1 MTERLDGE
9 SNRGRFVVLEGVEGA
24 GKSTQARM
32 LGEWMDACGIRFTL
46 TREPGGTE
54 VGDAI
59 RNVVQDRPELTIPP
73 ETELLLYLAARTA
86 FVKEVALPV
95 LERGELLIADRFS
108 LSTYAYQGYG
118 RGLDLDEV
126 RRMDRFA
133 SGGLAPDIYLVLDLP
148 VEEGRARQRAAG
160 KRADRLEGSGEAFL
174 EAVGRGYRELAGRDG
189 RIRIVDALGTP
200 LEVHNRVREILRR
213 ELPETFAILED

>member
-1 MTERLDGE
+1 MTERPEGE
-9 SNRGRFVVLEGVEGA
+9 SKRGRFVVLEGVEGA

-32 LGEWMDACGIRFTL
+32 LGEWLEACGIPFTL

-54 VGDAI
+54 VGEAI
-59 RNVVQDRPELTIPP
+59 RNVVQDWPGLSIPP

-86 FVKEVALPV
+86 FVREIALPV

-126 RRMDRFA
+126 LRMDRFA
-133 SGGLAPDIYLVLDLP
+133 SGGLAPDVDLVLDLP
-148 VEEGRARQRAAG
+148 AEEGRARQKAAG
-160 KRADRLEGSGEAFL
+160 QREDRLESASEAFFD
-174 EAVGRGYRELAGRDG
+174 AVGRGYRELAGTDG
-189 RIRIVDALGTP
+189 SIRLVDALGTP
-200 LEVHNRVREILRR
+200 LKVHTRVREILRR
-213 ELPETFAILED
+213 ELPETFAISED

>member
-1 MTERLDGE
+1 MTERPGGE

-32 LGEWMDACGIRFTL
+32 LGEWMEACGIPFTL

-54 VGDAI
+54 VGEAI
-59 RNVVQDRPELTIPP
+59 RNVVQDQPELLVPP

-86 FVKEVALPV
+86 FVKEVALPA
-95 LERGELLIADRFS
+95 LERGDLLVVDRFS

-148 VEEGRARQRAAG
+148 VEEGRARQKAAG
-160 KRADRLEGSGEAFL
+160 KREDRLESSGEGFL
-174 EAVGRGYRELAGRDG
+174 EAVGRGYRELARTDES
-189 RIRIVDALGTP
+189 IRLVDARGTP
-200 LEVHNRVREILRR
+200 LEVHTRVREVLRR
-213 ELPETFAILED
+213 ELPETFVICKD

>member
-1 MTERLDGE
+1 M
-9 SNRGRFVVLEGVEGA
+9 VLEGVEGA

-32 LGEWMDACGIRFTL
+32 LGEWMEACEIPFTL

-54 VGDAI
+54 VGEAI
-59 RNVVQDRPELTIPP
+59 RNVVQDRPELSIPP

-118 RGLDLDEV
+118 RGLDLEEV

-133 SGGLAPDIYLVLDLP
+133 SGGLTPDIYLVLDLP
-148 VEEGRARQRAAG
+148 VEEGRARQKAAG
-160 KRADRLEGSGEAFL
+160 KREDRLEGAGEAFL
-174 EAVGRGYRELAGRDG
+174 DAVGRGYRELAGTDKS
-189 RIRIVDALGTP
+189 IRLVDALGTP
-200 LEVHNRVREILRR
+200 FEVHTRVREILRR
-213 ELPETFAILED
+213 ELPETFAMCGD

>member
-1 MTERLDGE
+1 M
-9 SNRGRFVVLEGVEGA
+9 VLEGVEGA

-32 LGEWMDACGIRFTL
+32 LGEWLDSCGIPFTL
-46 TREPGGTE
+46 TREPGGTD
-54 VGDAI
+54 VGEAI
-59 RNVVQDRPELTIPP
+59 RSVVQDRPEISVLP

-86 FVKEVALPV
+86 FVREVALPV

-133 SGGLAPDIYLVLDLP
+133 SGGLVPDLYLVLDLP
-148 VEEGRARQRAAG
+148 VKEGRARQKAAG
-160 KRADRLEGSGEAFL
+160 KKEDRLESSGEAFL
-174 EAVGRGYRELAGRDG
+174 EAVGRGYRELAGTDR
-189 RIRIVDALGTP
+189 RVRLVDARGTP
-200 LEVHNRVREILRR
+200 LDVHARVREVLRR
-213 ELPETFAILED
+213 ELPETFAICED

>member
-1 MTERLDGE
+1 MTERAAGE
-9 SNRGRFVVLEGVEGA
+9 SKRGPFVVLEGVEGA

-32 LGEWMDACGIRFTL
+32 LGEWLESCGIPFTL

-54 VGDAI
+54 VGEAI
-59 RNVVQDRPELTIPP
+59 RNVVQDRPELSVPP

-86 FVKEVALPV
+86 FVKDLALPV

-133 SGGLAPDIYLVLDLP
+133 SGGLAPDLYLVLDLP
-148 VEEGRARQRAAG
+148 VEEGRARQQAAG
-160 KRADRLEGSGEAFL
+160 KKEDRLESSGEGFL
-174 EAVGRGYRELAGRDG
+174 EAVGRGYRELAASDETVRL
-189 RIRIVDALGTP
+189 VDALGTP
-200 LEVHNRVREILRR
+200 VEVHERVREVLRR
-213 ELPETFAILED
+213 DLPETFAICLD

>member
-1 MTERLDGE
+1 MTERPEGE
-9 SNRGRFVVLEGVEGA
+9 STRGRFVVLEGVEGA

-32 LGEWMDACGIRFTL
+32 LGEWLEACGVPFTL

-54 VGDAI
+54 VGEAI
-59 RNVVQDRPELTIPP
+59 RNVVQDRSELSIRP

-118 RGLDLDEV
+118 RGLDLEEV

-148 VEEGRARQRAAG
+148 VEEGRARQKAAG
-160 KRADRLEGSGEAFL
+160 KRDDRLEGSGEEFL
-174 EAVGRGYRELAGRDG
+174 DAVGRGYRELAATDG
-189 RIRIVDALGTP
+189 SIRLIDALGTP
-200 LEVHNRVREILRR
+200 LDVHTRVREVLRL
-213 ELPETFAILED
+213 ELPETFANLGD

>member
-1 MTERLDGE
+1 VTERPDGE

-32 LGEWMDACGIRFTL
+32 LGEWLESCGIPFTL

-54 VGDAI
+54 VGEAI
-59 RNVVQDRPELTIPP
+59 RNVVQDRPELSVPP

-86 FVKEVALPV
+86 FVKELALPV
-95 LERGELLIADRFS
+95 LKRGELLIADRFS

-126 RRMDRFA
+126 RRMDRFVT
-133 SGGLAPDIYLVLDLP
+133 GGLAPDIYVVLDLP
-148 VEEGRARQRAAG
+148 VEEGRARQKAAG
-160 KRADRLEGSGEAFL
+160 KIEDRLESSGESFL
-174 EAVGRGYRELAGRDG
+174 EAVGRGYRELAAKDETVEL
-189 RIRIVDALGTP
+189 VDALGTP
-200 LEVHNRVREILRR
+200 LEVHERVREVLRR
-213 ELPETFAILED
+213 DLPETFVICQD